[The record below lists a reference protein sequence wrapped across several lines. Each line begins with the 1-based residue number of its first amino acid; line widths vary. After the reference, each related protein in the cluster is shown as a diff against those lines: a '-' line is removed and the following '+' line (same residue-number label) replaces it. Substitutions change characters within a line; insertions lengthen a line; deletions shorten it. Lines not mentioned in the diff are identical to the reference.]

1 MPQLCLLH
9 KNYAGASLR
18 IAKFCGSTLLDVSLR
33 LVSGVPCQRDVSA
46 VVWMFYS
53 GVLVYLVIKDQML
66 MPNGVMVFGGST
78 V

>member
-18 IAKFCGSTLLDVSLR
+18 IAKFCGSTLFDVLLR
-33 LVSGVPCQRDVSA
+33 LLSGVSRQRDVSA
-46 VVWMFYS
+46 GVWMFYTS
-53 GVLVYLVIKDQML
+53 VLVYLVIKDQML
-66 MPNGVMVFGGST
+66 MPNGVMVFGGTT